1 MWVGAKE
8 GVSQNKPRKSARRRV
23 LELEI
28 SPWEGTG
35 RKLALGGTPASRG
48 KGLRDSLRGR
58 GGIGAGS
65 PSAGSGARESPPP
78 HGPALCSPRSIWGC
92 RPLVAA
98 IAAASRAVPRQA
110 RAAAWPRAGGPLSSS
125 SPPPPGSGPTAGARG
140 GGPAARGDR
149 NLASQRRG
157 SLPISPRPGLF
168 RSRQRRRRLLPD
180 APAGACSREERER
193 PVRPGLEAPAAAA
206 AAARSTGPASRVR
219 GALTGAR
226 APSGGGPGRW
236 GPRDNRRRAHGFRF
250 RFCLPGPGRV
260 QRARARP
267 PPPPPPTFWASPS
280 DFGEPPHAGSLRGA
294 RIVVVLATPR
304 VYASAGVWL
313 GGRKSSS
320 PWRREVGGRPA
331 PGAPPTAP
339 HRHSRGALKARGLYL
354 GV

>member
-206 AAARSTGPASRVR
+206 AATRSTGPASRVR

-250 RFCLPGPGRV
+250 RFCLPGPGRI
-260 QRARARP
+260 QRARARARPRLPRRLFGPLPRTSGSRLTRDPSAALGSSSFSPPLACTPPLESGSGGEKVVLRGGGRWGAVRLRDPHP
-267 PPPPPPTFWASPS
+267 PPHT
-280 DFGEPPHAGSLRGA
+280 
-294 RIVVVLATPR
+294 AT
-304 VYASAGVWL
+304 L
-313 GGRKSSS
+313 
-320 PWRREVGGRPA
+320 
-331 PGAPPTAP
+331 GAP
-339 HRHSRGALKARGLYL
+339 
-354 GV
+354 